1 MNESLEARVSGLA
14 RVRDEDLAGWPHSEG
29 ARTLLAG
36 LLAEPPPRRVARTRR
51 LILVAAA
58 VVAVTAGAVAV
69 PGMLGTGTV
78 PAASYR
84 GSAIDVVREG
94 DFFVARIKDPLADSA
109 RYAEAFRAL
118 GKDVDIELVPVSPK
132 LVGRVLQASLDG
144 AGQASTDL
152 VPTGTG
158 PVDCVAQPGRC
169 TLVVRISADTTGPV
183 RYLLGRSAL
192 PGESYQDGRGG
203 N

>member
-1 MNESLEARVSGLA
+1 MTEPLEAGVSGLA
-14 RVRDEDLAGWPHSEG
+14 RVRDGDLAGWEHG
-29 ARTLLAG
+29 DAARTLLAG
-36 LLAEPPPRRVARTRR
+36 LLAEPPPRRVPRTRR

-58 VVAVTAGAVAV
+58 VVAVAAGAVAV
-69 PGMLGTGTV
+69 PGMLGTGTAPV
-78 PAASYR
+78 ASYT

-109 RYAEAFRAL
+109 RYADAFRAL
-118 GKDVDIELVPVSPK
+118 GKDVDIELVPVSPR

-152 VPTGTG
+152 VPTGAG

-183 RYLLGRSAL
+183 RYLLGRVAL
-192 PGESYQDGRGG
+192 PGESYQDGSGG